1 MAFIQSFFW
10 FLVLIGVMI
19 LIHELGHFW
28 AARFFNVR
36 VDVFSIG
43 FGPRLFGF
51 RRGDTDYRI
60 SAILFGGYV
69 KMAGEQLGEEHAE
82 DPNGLLNK
90 PRWQRLIIAFAG
102 PFMNM
107 ALAVALLTGLFM
119 VKYQKLADDSKG
131 SVIGYV
137 IPGSAAEKGGL
148 RAGDKIIRLDG
159 KADPDWEDINMK
171 EVASSELPIDVTV
184 LRDGKTID
192 TKVTPRQD
200 ERIGVGTAGWA
211 PKSEIQ
217 AVGVSP
223 GMPADKAGLRKGDLL
238 ISANGQPIESRFTL
252 QAIIRGTGGK
262 PVEIV
267 YKRGGE
273 THAVTIKPEYS
284 STEGDKSDAHWM
296 IGVGIEEKLNFI
308 TTKLSFPAA
317 LAESIRENQKGA
329 TMIFE
334 FLRGLLER
342 RMSAKSLAGPIQIER
357 MSARRQSRAP
367 PSFIDLMSMV
377 SLNLAIFNLLPIP
390 ILDGGVILL
399 LLIEILMGRELS
411 LNVKETM
418 LKIGFVFLMMVV
430 VFVLYNDITNHLLHG

>member
-10 FLVLIGVMI
+10 FLVLIGIMI

-28 AARFFNVR
+28 AARWFKVR

-51 RRGDTDYRI
+51 RRGDTDYRF

-69 KMAGEQLGEEHAE
+69 KMAGEQLGEENAD
-82 DPNGLLNK
+82 DPNGLLSK

-119 VKYQKLADDSKG
+119 VKYQKLADDSNG
-131 SVIGYV
+131 SIIGY
-137 IPGSAAEKGGL
+137 ILPGSAAEQAGL
-148 RAGDKIIRLDG
+148 KAGDKIIRLNG

-171 EVASSELPIDVTV
+171 EVASSELPMSVTV
-184 LRDGKTID
+184 LRDGKTVD

-223 GMPADKAGLRKGDLL
+223 GMPADKAGIHKGDLL

-262 PVEIV
+262 PVDLV
-267 YKRGGE
+267 YKRDGQIH
-273 THAVTIKPEYS
+273 TVTIKPEYTT
-284 STEGDKSDAHWM
+284 TETDHSDAHWM

-308 TTKLSFPAA
+308 TTQLPFPQA
-317 LAESIRENQKGA
+317 LAESIRENEKGA
-329 TMIFE
+329 TMILE

-357 MSARRQSRAP
+357 MAGTAAKQGAA
-367 PSFIDLMSMV
+367 SFVDLMSMV

-430 VFVLYNDITNHLLHG
+430 VFVIYNDITNHLLHG

>member
-1 MAFIQSFFW
+1 MAFLQSFFW

-28 AARFFNVR
+28 AARWFNVR

-51 RRGDTDYRI
+51 RRGDTDYRL

-69 KMAGEQLGEEHAE
+69 KMAGEQLGEDHSE
-82 DPNGLLNK
+82 DPNGLMRK

-102 PFMNM
+102 PFMNV
-107 ALAVALLTGLFM
+107 ALAVGLLTGLFM
-119 VKYQKLADDSKG
+119 VKFQKLADEDKG
-131 SVIGYV
+131 AVIGYV
-137 IPGSAAEKGGL
+137 IPGAAAEKAGL
-148 RAGDKIIRLDG
+148 MAGDKIIRVEG
-159 KADPDWEDINMK
+159 KADPTWEDINMK
-171 EVASSELPIDVTV
+171 EVSSSELAMDVTV

-200 ERIGVGTAGWA
+200 ERNGVGTAGWA
-211 PKSEIQ
+211 PKSEIE

-223 GMPADKAGLRKGDLL
+223 GMPADKAGIRKGDLL
-238 ISANGQPIESRFTL
+238 ISANGQPIESRYTL

-267 YKRGGE
+267 YKRDRQ
-273 THAVTIKPEYS
+273 THSIIIQPEYS
-284 STEGDKSDAHWM
+284 QSEGDSRWM

-308 TTKLSFPAA
+308 TTKLSFPEA
-317 LAESIRENQKGA
+317 LAESLKENQKGA
-329 TMIFE
+329 TMILE
-334 FLRGLLER
+334 FLRGLMER
-342 RMSAKSLAGPIQIER
+342 RMSAKSLAGPIQIGQ
-357 MSARRQSRAP
+357 MSGIAAKQGPA
-367 PSFIDLMSMV
+367 SFIDLMSMV

-430 VFVLYNDITNHLLHG
+430 VFVLYNDITNHLLRG

>member
-1 MAFIQSFFW
+1 MAFLQSFFW

-28 AARFFNVR
+28 AARWFNVR

-51 RRGDTDYRI
+51 RRGDTDYRF

-69 KMAGEQLGEEHAE
+69 KMAGEQFGEDHAD
-82 DPNGLLNK
+82 DPNGLLSK

-102 PFMNM
+102 PFMNVL
-107 ALAVALLTGLFM
+107 LAVGLLTGLFM
-119 VKYQKLADDSKG
+119 FKFQKLTDDNKG
-131 SVIGYV
+131 TVIGYV
-137 IPGSAAEKGGL
+137 IPGSAAEKAGL
-148 RAGDKIIRLDG
+148 RAGDKIIRLEG
-159 KADPDWEDINMK
+159 KADPSWEDVNMK
-171 EVASSELPIDVTV
+171 EVSSSELAMDVTV
-184 LRDGKTID
+184 LRDGKTLD
-192 TKVTPRQD
+192 TKVTPKQD
-200 ERIGVGTAGWA
+200 ERNGVGTAGWA
-211 PKSEIQ
+211 PRSEIE
-217 AVGVSP
+217 AVSVTP
-223 GMPADKAGLRKGDLL
+223 AMPAEKSGIRTGDLL

-252 QAIIRGTGGK
+252 QAIIRSTGGK
-262 PVEIV
+262 PVDIV
-267 YKRGGE
+267 YNRNKE
-273 THAVTIKPEYS
+273 QHSVTVQPEFS
-284 STEGDKSDAHWM
+284 KADGDAHWV
-296 IGVGIEEKLNFI
+296 IGVGIGEKLNFT
-308 TTKLSFPAA
+308 TTKLSFPDA
-317 LAESIRENQKGA
+317 LAESLRENQKGA

-342 RMSAKSLAGPIQIER
+342 RMSAKSLAGPIQIGQ
-357 MSARRQSRAP
+357 MSGIAAKQGPA
-367 PSFIDLMSMV
+367 SFIDLMSMV

>member
-1 MAFIQSFFW
+1 MAFLQSFFW
-10 FLVLIGVMI
+10 FLVLIGIMI

-28 AARFFNVR
+28 AARWFNVR

-51 RRGDTDYRI
+51 KRGDTDYRF

-69 KMAGEQLGEEHAE
+69 KMAGEQIGEENAN
-82 DPNGLLNK
+82 DPNGLLAK

-102 PFMNM
+102 PFMNVV
-107 ALAVALLTGLFM
+107 LAVGLLTGLFM
-119 VKYQKLADDSKG
+119 FKYQKLADDNNG
-131 SVIGYV
+131 AVIGYV
-137 IPGSAAEKGGL
+137 IPGGAAEKAGL
-148 RAGDKIIRLDG
+148 QAGDRIIRLNG
-159 KADPDWEDINMK
+159 KADPNWEDVNMK
-171 EVASSELPIDVTV
+171 EVASSELAMDVTV
-184 LRDGKTID
+184 LRDGKTVE
-192 TKVTPRQD
+192 TKVTPKQD
-200 ERIGVGTAGWA
+200 ERNGVGTAGWA
-211 PKSEIQ
+211 PKSEIE
-217 AVGVSP
+217 AVGVSA
-223 GMPADKAGLRKGDLL
+223 GMPAEKAGLRKGDLL

-267 YKRGGE
+267 YKRDNQPH
-273 THAVTIKPEYS
+273 TVTVKPEYS
-284 STEGDKSDAHWM
+284 SSEGDPHWM
-296 IGVGIEEKLNFI
+296 IGIGIEEKLNFI

-317 LAESIRENQKGA
+317 FAESVRENKKGA

-334 FLRGLLER
+334 FLKGLLQR
-342 RMSAKSLAGPIQIER
+342 RMSAKSLAGPIQIGQ
-357 MSARRQSRAP
+357 MSGMAAKQGPA
-367 PSFIDLMSMV
+367 SFIDLMSMV

-430 VFVLYNDITNHLLHG
+430 VFVLYNDITNHLLRG

>member
-1 MAFIQSFFW
+1 MIFLQSFFW

-19 LIHELGHFW
+19 LVHELGHFW
-28 AARFFNVR
+28 AARFFRVR

-51 RRGDTDYRI
+51 RRGDTDYRF

-69 KMAGEQLGEEHAE
+69 KMAGEQLGEDRTD
-82 DPNGLLNK
+82 DPDGLLAK

-107 ALAVALLTGLFM
+107 ALAVGLLTGLFM

-131 SVIGYV
+131 AVIGYV
-137 IPGSAAEKGGL
+137 IPGSPAEKGGL
-148 RAGDKIIRLDG
+148 MAGDKIIKLEG
-159 KADPDWEDINMK
+159 KADPGWEDVNMT
-171 EVASSELPIDVTV
+171 EVASSELSMDVTV
-184 LRDGKTID
+184 LRDGKAID

-200 ERIGVGTAGWA
+200 ERNGVGTAGWA
-211 PKSEIQ
+211 PKSEIE

-223 GMPADKAGLRKGDLL
+223 GMPADRAGIRKGDLL
-238 ISANGQPIESRFTL
+238 ISANGQPIESRYTL
-252 QAIIRGTGGK
+252 QAVIRGTGGK
-262 PVEIV
+262 PVDIV
-267 YKRGGE
+267 YRRADE
-273 THAVTIKPEYS
+273 DHSVTIKPEYGANDGE
-284 STEGDKSDAHWM
+284 TKDAHWM

-308 TTKLSFPAA
+308 TTSLSFPDA
-317 LAESIRENQKGA
+317 LAESLRENQKDA

-334 FLRGLLER
+334 FLKGLLQR
-342 RMSAKSLAGPIQIER
+342 RMSAKSLAGPIQIGQ
-357 MSARRQSRAP
+357 MSGWAAKQGPA
-367 PSFIDLMSMV
+367 SFIDLMSMV

-411 LNVKETM
+411 LTVKETM

-430 VFVLYNDITNHLLHG
+430 VFVIYNDITNHLLKG

>member
-1 MAFIQSFFW
+1 MAFLQSFFW

-28 AARFFNVR
+28 AARWFNVR

-51 RRGDTDYRI
+51 RRGDTDYRF

-69 KMAGEQLGEEHAE
+69 KMAGEQLGEDHAD
-82 DPNGLLNK
+82 DPNGLMSK

-102 PFMNM
+102 PFMNV
-107 ALAVALLTGLFM
+107 ALAVGLLTGLFM
-119 VKYQKLADDSKG
+119 VKFQKLADDSKG
-131 SVIGYV
+131 TVIGYV
-137 IPGSAAEKGGL
+137 LPGSAAEQAGL
-148 RAGDKIIRLDG
+148 KAGDKIIRVEG
-159 KADPDWEDINMK
+159 KADPSWEDVNMK
-171 EVASSELPIDVTV
+171 EVASSELAMDVSV
-184 LRDGKTID
+184 VRDGKTID
-192 TKVTPRQD
+192 TKVTPKQD
-200 ERIGVGTAGWA
+200 ERNGVGTAGWA
-211 PKSEIQ
+211 PKSEIE

-223 GMPADKAGLRKGDLL
+223 GMPADKAGIRKGDLL

-262 PVEIV
+262 PVDIV
-267 YKRGGE
+267 YRRDAE
-273 THAVTIKPEYS
+273 NHTVTIRPEF
-284 STEGDKSDAHWM
+284 STSDGDKSDAHWM

-308 TTKLSFPAA
+308 TTKLSLPEA
-317 LAESIRENQKGA
+317 LVESLRENQKGA

-342 RMSAKSLAGPIQIER
+342 RMSAKSLAGPIQIGQ
-357 MSARRQSRAP
+357 MSGIAAKQGPA
-367 PSFIDLMSMV
+367 SFIDLMSMV

-430 VFVLYNDITNHLLHG
+430 VFVLYNDITNHLLRG